1 MTPSPC
7 LKICIYD
14 HTLNY
19 CTGCYRT
26 IDEIKQW
33 PYLNE
38 SNKQRIANSLEQRKL
53 NNLLNSQSAQS
64 K

>member
-1 MTPSPC
+1 MIPSPC

-14 HTLNY
+14 HTLDY

-26 IDEIKQW
+26 IDEIKHW
-33 PYLNE
+33 PYLSE
-38 SNKQRIANSLEQRKL
+38 TNKKRVVNSLEQRKL
-53 NNLLNSQSAQS
+53 NKSVNNLKSAS